1 MKNMNPDMRTSLGAL
16 RDEHGLDVYF
26 VLDTSGSISP
36 DERIKSVDIAKA
48 LVKKVC

>member
-16 RDEHGLDVYF
+16 KDEDGLDVYF
-26 VLDTSGSISP
+26 VLEISGSMSP
-36 DERIKSVDIAKA
+36 YEQIKSVDIAKA